1 MNSTVFAKQPLPP
14 PILVDP
20 REAARRLSISPR
32 TLFSLT
38 KAAEIPSLKIGK
50 SVRYR
55 VSDLESWA
63 ERKVNAPSTGAISSY
78 RGGV

>member
-1 MNSTVFAKQPLPP
+1 MNSKFFTQPALPA
-14 PILVDP
+14 PILVDA

-38 KAAEIPSLKIGK
+38 KAGEIPSLKIGK

-55 VSDLESWA
+55 IADLESWA
-63 ERKVNAPSTGAISSY
+63 AQKANAPSACAISSI
-78 RGGV
+78 RTGV